1 MSEVV
6 KLDKTDRRILRE
18 LQRNG
23 RISNQELAEH
33 TNLSTAPCWRRL
45 KKLEESGVIDRYVA
59 LLNTQKLGMQTMAFI
74 HLSLLDH
81 SDANIAAIDDFVE
94 QSPEVLEC
102 YAITGAEDFLLR
114 VVVEDVEA
122 LERFMMHKLLKLRGV
137 KSTNSSLVLR
147 QKKYTTE
154 LPIPGDDR

>member
-1 MSEVV
+1 MSETVQ
-6 KLDKTDRRILRE
+6 LDKTDRRLLRE
-18 LQRNG
+18 LQHNG
-23 RISNQELAEH
+23 RISNQELAQRC
-33 TNLSTAPCWRRL
+33 NLSAAPCWRRL

-59 LLNTQKLGMQTMAFI
+59 LLNTKKIGMQTMAFV

-81 SDANIAAIDDFVE
+81 SDANMAAIDEFVD

-102 YAITGAEDFLLR
+102 YAITGSEDYLLR
-114 VVVEDVEA
+114 IVAQDMDA
-122 LERFMMHKLLKLRGV
+122 LERFMMHKLLKLKGV

-154 LPIPGDDR
+154 LPMPD

>member
-1 MSEVV
+1 MSEMA
-6 KLDKTDRRILRE
+6 KLDKTDRRLLRE

-23 RISNQELAEH
+23 RISNQELAER

-45 KKLEESGVIDRYVA
+45 KKLEDSGVISRYVA
-59 LLNTQKLGMQTMAFI
+59 LLDSHKLGMQTMAFI

-81 SDANIAAIDDFVE
+81 SDASIAAIDEFVE
-94 QSPEVLEC
+94 QSPEVMEC
-102 YAITGAEDFLLR
+102 YAITGSEDYLLRIVAEDM
-114 VVVEDVEA
+114 EA
-122 LERFMMHKLLKLRGV
+122 LERFMMQKLLKLKGV

-154 LPIPGDDR
+154 LPISDS

>member
-1 MSEVV
+1 MSEPVR
-6 KLDKTDRRILRE
+6 LDKTDRRMLRE

-23 RISNQELAEH
+23 RISNQELAER
-33 TNLSTAPCWRRL
+33 TSLSPAPCWRRL

-59 LLNTQKLGMQTMAFI
+59 LLDGRKLGMRTMAFI
-74 HLSLLDH
+74 QLSLLDH
-81 SDANIAAIDDFVE
+81 SDGNIAAIDTFVE
-94 QSPEVLEC
+94 ESPEIVEC
-102 YAITGAEDFLLR
+102 YAITGTEDFLLR

-122 LERFMMHKLLKLRGV
+122 LERFMMQKLLKLKGV

-154 LPIPGDDR
+154 LPIPGDGL

>member
-1 MSEVV
+1 MSEPVR
-6 KLDKTDRRILRE
+6 LDKTDRRMLRV

-23 RISNQELAEH
+23 RISNQELAER
-33 TNLSTAPCWRRL
+33 TRLSPAPCWRRL

-59 LLNTQKLGMQTMAFI
+59 LLDGRKLGMRTMAFI
-74 HLSLLDH
+74 QLSLLDH
-81 SDANIAAIDDFVE
+81 SDGNIAAIDAFVDE
-94 QSPEVLEC
+94 SPEIVEC
-102 YAITGAEDFLLR
+102 YAITGTEDFLLR

-122 LERFMMHKLLKLRGV
+122 LEHFMMQKLLKLKGV

-154 LPIPGDDR
+154 LPIPGGD

>member
-74 HLSLLDH
+74 HLSLVDH

-122 LERFMMHKLLKLRGV
+122 LERFMMHKLLKLKGV

-154 LPIPGDDR
+154 LPVPGDDR

>member
-1 MSEVV
+1 MSEIV
-6 KLDKTDRRILRE
+6 KLDKTDRRLLRE

-23 RISNQELAEH
+23 RISNQELAER

-45 KKLEESGVIDRYVA
+45 KKLEDSGVIDRYVA
-59 LLNTQKLGMQTMAFI
+59 LLNTRKLGMQTLAFI

-81 SDANIAAIDDFVE
+81 SDANMAAIDEFVE

-102 YAITGAEDFLLR
+102 YAITGSEDYLLR
-114 VVVEDVEA
+114 IVAQDMEA
-122 LERFMMHKLLKLRGV
+122 LERFMMQKLLKLKGV

-154 LPIPGDDR
+154 LPIED

>member
-1 MSEVV
+1 MSETL
-6 KLDKTDRRILRE
+6 KLDKTDRRLLRE

-23 RISNQELAEH
+23 RISNQELAER

-45 KKLEESGVIDRYVA
+45 KKLEDSGVINRYVA
-59 LLNTQKLGMQTMAFI
+59 LLDSHKLGMQTMAFI

-81 SDANIAAIDDFVE
+81 SDASIAAIDEFVE
-94 QSPEVLEC
+94 QSPEVMEC
-102 YAITGAEDFLLR
+102 YAITGSEDYLLRIVAEDM
-114 VVVEDVEA
+114 EA
-122 LERFMMHKLLKLRGV
+122 LERFMMQKLLKLKGV

-154 LPIPGDDR
+154 LPIGDW

>member
-122 LERFMMHKLLKLRGV
+122 LERFMMHKLLKLKGV